1 MSPIILPVKRPFGC
15 IRAVKILLQNGR
27 GEWMTSDGKWT
38 REAGKAHDFPTVD
51 AARDLCKSQQLRETR
66 IIIRGGENQT
76 DVYIS
81 C

>member
-1 MSPIILPVKRPFGC
+1 
-15 IRAVKILLQNGR
+15 
-27 GEWMTSDGKWT
+27 MTADGKWT
-38 REAGKAHDFPTVD
+38 REAGRAHDFPTVD